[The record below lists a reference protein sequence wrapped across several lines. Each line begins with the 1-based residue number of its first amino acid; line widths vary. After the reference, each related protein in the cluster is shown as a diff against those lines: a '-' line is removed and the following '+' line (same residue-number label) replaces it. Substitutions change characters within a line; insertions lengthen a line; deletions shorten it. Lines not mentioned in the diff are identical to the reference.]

1 VLNEKYLKSCPIE
14 LNDQIKPGQIKSKI
28 VTINNVNSVN
38 ISSLNCF
45 FCKCTGPAT
54 KN

>member
-1 VLNEKYLKSCPIE
+1 MLNEIYLKSSPIE

-28 VTINNVNSVN
+28 VTVNNVNSVN

-45 FCKCTGPAT
+45 FVNATGLLQ
-54 KN
+54 